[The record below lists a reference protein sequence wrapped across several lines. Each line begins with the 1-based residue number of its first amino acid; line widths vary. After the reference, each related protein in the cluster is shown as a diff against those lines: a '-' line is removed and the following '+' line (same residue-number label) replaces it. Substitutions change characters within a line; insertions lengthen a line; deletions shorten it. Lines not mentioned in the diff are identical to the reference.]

1 MNNNHNQSHELPNIG
16 LSNQQLLSSLN
27 ASSAAGAGNAT
38 STINNMSSANTNN
51 LSNTTNALP
60 TNLPSTSRN
69 TTNNP
74 QGILNI
80 PLSQLPSPTLCASCD
95 KCRQRK
101 TKCDGNRPCLNC
113 ITRYRKMKKLDAR
126 YVFILFSFV
135 FGWRVWDEDL
145 LCCFGG
151 VYIKAARC
159 YMRICVRVFFL
170 CT

>member
-27 ASSAAGAGNAT
+27 ASSAAAGNAIT
-38 STINNMSSANTNN
+38 NNNMSSTSAANTNSHPTNN
-51 LSNTTNALP
+51 LSSNGL
-60 TNLPSTSRN
+60 SN

-101 TKCDGNRPCLNC
+101 TKCDGGRPCLNC

-126 YVFILFSFV
+126 YVFIV
-135 FGWRVWDEDL
+135 FACVWWRVLCLEDCV
-145 LCCFGG
+145 LC
-151 VYIKAARC
+151 
-159 YMRICVRVFFL
+159 L
-170 CT
+170 

>member
-1 MNNNHNQSHELPNIG
+1 MNNNQSHELPNIG

-27 ASSAAGAGNAT
+27 ANSAAAGGNAT
-38 STINNMSSANTNN
+38 SNNMSSANTNN
-51 LSNTTNALP
+51 SHP
-60 TNLPSTSRN
+60 TNLSSNLTNNTTN

-74 QGILNI
+74 QGIINI

-126 YVFILFSFV
+126 YGFYIVLV
-135 FGWRVWDEDL
+135 LCLGW
-145 LCCFGG
+145 
-151 VYIKAARC
+151 Y
-159 YMRICVRVFFL
+159 CVVGIVL
-170 CT
+170 QMDC

>member
-1 MNNNHNQSHELPNIG
+1 MNNNQSHELPNIG

-27 ASSAAGAGNAT
+27 ANSAAAGGNAT
-38 STINNMSSANTNN
+38 STINNMSSTSNTNN
-51 LSNTTNALP
+51 LSNTTNALSSNL
-60 TNLPSTSRN
+60 TNNTTSN
-69 TTNNP
+69 STNNP

-126 YVFILFSFV
+126 YV
-135 FGWRVWDEDL
+135 
-145 LCCFGG
+145 LCI
-151 VYIKAARC
+151 V
-159 YMRICVRVFFL
+159 
-170 CT
+170 

>member
-27 ASSAAGAGNAT
+27 ANSAAAGNAIT
-38 STINNMSSANTNN
+38 NNNMSSTSAANTNN
-51 LSNTTNALP
+51 SHP
-60 TNLPSTSRN
+60 TNNLSSNGLSN

-74 QGILNI
+74 QGIINI

-126 YVFILFSFV
+126 YVLYIVFV
-135 FGWRVWDEDL
+135 LYNLGVRREIT
-145 LCCFGG
+145 GG
-151 VYIKAARC
+151 
-159 YMRICVRVFFL
+159 
-170 CT
+170 